1 MSGNIISELIITH
14 TERRSEMQFTLEK
27 VGNMVYLVG
36 EGDIIFKAWMADEF
50 TERKLTNA
58 IKRISDDLGRKIEP
72 VRKF

>member
-1 MSGNIISELIITH
+1 MK
-14 TERRSEMQFTLEK
+14 FTLEK

-58 IKRISDDLGRKIEP
+58 IKRISDDIGREIVP
-72 VRKF
+72 VRNF

>member
-1 MSGNIISELIITH
+1 MK
-14 TERRSEMQFTLEK
+14 FTLEK

-50 TERKLTNA
+50 TERKLNNA
-58 IKRISDDLGRKIEP
+58 LKRISNDLGREIVP